1 MHYTSLRNHVQSLL
15 NNSSSNAN
23 HVQGTTVARTRQRVT
38 AEKVTAFNNNIKIF
52 DLVFFNSEEEKFIS
66 VRVEKMKSRTKFITL
81 IACDYVICYSS
92 IM

>member
-38 AEKVTAFNNNIKIF
+38 AKKVTAFINNIKIF
-52 DLVFFNSEEEKFIS
+52 DLVFSIRKRKNL
-66 VRVEKMKSRTKFITL
+66 SRYELKK
-81 IACDYVICYSS
+81 
-92 IM
+92 